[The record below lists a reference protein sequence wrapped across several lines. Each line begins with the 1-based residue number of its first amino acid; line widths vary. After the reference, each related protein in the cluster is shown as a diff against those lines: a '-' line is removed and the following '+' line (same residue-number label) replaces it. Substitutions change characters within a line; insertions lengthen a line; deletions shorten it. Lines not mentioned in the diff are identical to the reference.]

1 MGRLHLAT
9 HAWKRRVNKMLRI
22 LFSRNTTFAA
32 VKKLSLGST
41 AFGLGLL
48 CCTAH
53 ADIYKWVAED
63 GVTHYSERK
72 PAIQQ
77 PIETV
82 VREPEAEPEP
92 IPATVP
98 EAPAAVNEPAPPP
111 EPRVCDGETGATAVG
126 TLAML
131 LNRAYIASIPEF
143 VADNAADF
151 ASEQF
156 YVCLDAIFASASQHE
171 QLTGEASGPATRN
184 APLAVLLETEPV
196 LADALRG
203 LLTDSGS
210 ENWRIIQQKLL
221 ARRPRLEAD
230 VDSLTRLIRSVI
242 VDAQAAETAA
252 RLRTGTR

>member
-1 MGRLHLAT
+1 MGRPHLAT
-9 HAWKRRVNKMLRI
+9 HVWQRRVNKMFRI
-22 LFSRNTTFAA
+22 LFSRNSTYAT
-32 VKKLSLGST
+32 VKNLLTGST

-48 CCTAH
+48 CCTVH

-77 PIETV
+77 PVETV
-82 VREPEAEPEP
+82 VREPEAKPET
-92 IPATVP
+92 IPATIQ
-98 EAPAAVNEPAPPP
+98 EAPAAINEPAPPP
-111 EPRVCDGETGATAVG
+111 EPKVCDGKTGATAVG

-131 LNRAYIASIPEF
+131 LNRAYIASIPDF
-143 VADNAADF
+143 VADNAEVF

-171 QLTGEASGPATRN
+171 QITGEASGPATRN
-184 APLAVLLETEPV
+184 APLAVLPETEPD

-203 LLTDSGS
+203 LLTDGGS

-230 VDSLTRLIRSVI
+230 VGSLTRLIRSVI
-242 VDAQAAETAA
+242 VDAQAAERAA
-252 RLRTGTR
+252 QLRTR